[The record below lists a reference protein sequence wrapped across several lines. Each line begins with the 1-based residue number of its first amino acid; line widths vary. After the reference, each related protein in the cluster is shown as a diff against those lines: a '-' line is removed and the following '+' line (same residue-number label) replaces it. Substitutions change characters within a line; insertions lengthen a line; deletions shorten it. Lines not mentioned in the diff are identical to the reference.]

1 MWWWILL
8 ACHRLWLLIAG
19 VCCRGLNWSFGG
31 VVVCG
36 VVSVVGINFDGY
48 GLLLVVASD
57 GYLAVDWDLAVILKF
72 SIIKFVW
79 MMRK

>member
-1 MWWWILL
+1 M
-8 ACHRLWLLIAG
+8 
-19 VCCRGLNWSFGG
+19 
-31 VVVCG
+31 VCG
-36 VVSVVGINFDGY
+36 VVSVVGINFSGC

-79 MMRK
+79 LMRK